1 MVLPIGVKDS
11 EISKKMLIFVEFLY
25 LKMNSMG
32 NPVKRVL
39 FVNSE
44 IFPYLPES
52 GIANI
57 GRYLPQGIQERKK
70 EVRSFVPRYGCI
82 NERKNQLHEVIRLSG
97 MNIVINDV
105 DRPLVIKVASTAAR
119 MQVYFIDN
127 EDYFHRK
134 SVFCDAEGNFFAD
147 NDERAIFFAR
157 GVLETVK
164 KQRWAPDVIHCHG
177 WISHML
183 PVYLKKAYVD
193 DPIFS
198 NTKIVLSLYDD
209 TPKEFA
215 SDFKSKMLFAGVSEK
230 DLEVF
235 TEPTGINLAKL
246 AASYSDGII
255 LGSEGVDEEL
265 VKFCKESGLPVLDC
279 NAEKLGDGS
288 YIEDYNSF
296 YDQL

>member
-230 DLEVF
+230 DIEVF